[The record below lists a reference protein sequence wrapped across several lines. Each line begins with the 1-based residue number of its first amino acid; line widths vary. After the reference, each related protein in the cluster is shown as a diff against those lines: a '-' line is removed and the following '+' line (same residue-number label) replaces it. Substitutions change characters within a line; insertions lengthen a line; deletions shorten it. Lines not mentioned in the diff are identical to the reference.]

1 MSIRLQAETA
11 PATPVAGYANLYWDT
26 TLRRLGAL
34 DEYGQKVMLPGIL
47 ATTSAS
53 AASTNATETKSMIGT
68 VVGSFTIGASHLLV
82 GKMFRLS
89 AWGFITTSG
98 TPGTINWIA
107 KIGSVT
113 IASTGALTP
122 TINMA
127 SRPWHMEC
135 VFTVRAVGSG
145 TSANVFAQ
153 GNFSYDAVTPS
164 SATTSAISW
173 QMVNSAVSSGFDS
186 TATQLVDFV
195 TTTSSNVNTITCS
208 NASLEM
214 LN

>member
-1 MSIRLQAETA
+1 MSLELQVETA
-11 PATPVAGYANLYWDT
+11 PATPAVGYSRAYYDT
-26 TLRRLGAL
+26 TLKRWGIL
-34 DEYGQKVMLPGIL
+34 DEFGQKVMVPGVL

-53 AASTNATETKSMIGT
+53 ASSTNATETKSMIGT
-68 VVGSFTIGASHLLV
+68 TVGSFTVGASHMLV
-82 GKMFRLS
+82 GKMFRFEC
-89 AWGFITTSG
+89 WGFIITSG
-98 TPGTINWIA
+98 TPGTINWIV

-122 TINMA
+122 TVSMA

-153 GNFSYDAVTPS
+153 GLVEYAAVTPS
-164 SATTSAISW
+164 SATTSYITW
-173 QMVNSAVSSGFDS
+173 QMVNAAVSSGFDS
-186 TATQLVDFV
+186 TATQLIDFV
-195 TTTSSNVNTITCS
+195 TTTSSNVNTITCT
-208 NASLEM
+208 NAQLEM